1 MRVSCQALVIE
12 HSLRA
17 GALSG
22 CGGRKRSAAPY
33 KPSCGRLTR
42 LAGVNMLHD
51 VGGAATIEQVN
62 IKMVWETVT
71 SSTLRSS
78 APLQSQT
85 PILSCP
91 QPRRGDNPPGLRCAS
106 ATVSASNPQH
116 NIIYRDCVT
125 SRWGPFPTACFRFA
139 RNLDYVKRLP

>member
-1 MRVSCQALVIE
+1 MVKLSTLHCVSVTHLVWSI
-12 HSLRA
+12 
-17 GALSG
+17 
-22 CGGRKRSAAPY
+22 
-33 KPSCGRLTR
+33 
-42 LAGVNMLHD
+42 MLHD

-62 IKMVWETVT
+62 RKKVWETVT
-71 SSTLRSS
+71 SSTPRAS

>member
-1 MRVSCQALVIE
+1 MVLVLLGIFRPTVLMIILADKGSVRFGDHHRRSLSSTHFALQ
-12 HSLRA
+12 RGQ
-17 GALSG
+17 GAK
-22 CGGRKRSAAPY
+22 GRKRSAAPVR
-33 KPSCGRLTR
+33 PPQGRHYR

-85 PILSCP
+85 PILLCP
-91 QPRRGDNPPGLRCAS
+91 QPLPGANGIARAEGLSRCLAE
-106 ATVSASNPQH
+106 
-116 NIIYRDCVT
+116 
-125 SRWGPFPTACFRFA
+125 
-139 RNLDYVKRLP
+139 